1 MLALKRAGVLLVN
14 AGSDGLS
21 SESIEGTSLPL
32 EGIDHI
38 HGGDSLPLG
47 MLGASDCVSDDVLKE
62 DLEDSPGLLVD
73 EARDPL
79 HSSPPRQATD
89 CGLGDALDVVPQNLP
104 VPLGSTLAESLA
116 TFATSSHVDVVSETD
131 ETP

>member
-47 MLGASDCVSDDVLKE
+47 VLGVSDCISDDVLKE
-62 DLEDSPGLLVD
+62 DLEDTTGLFVD
-73 EARDPL
+73 EARD
-79 HSSPPRQATD
+79 T
-89 CGLGDALDVVPQNLP
+89 LD
-104 VPLGSTLAESLA
+104 T
-116 TFATSSHVDVVSETD
+116 T
-131 ETP
+131 